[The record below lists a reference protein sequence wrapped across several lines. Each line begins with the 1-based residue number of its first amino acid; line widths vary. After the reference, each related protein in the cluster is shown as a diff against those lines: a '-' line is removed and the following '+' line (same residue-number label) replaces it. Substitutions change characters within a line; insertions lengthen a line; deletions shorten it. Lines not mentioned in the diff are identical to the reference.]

1 MSKISCDIDVVIEY
15 LQKQKTNGYKTVE
28 VIDYDRANGWFSL
41 NPTIQF
47 IYNKLEPTVLGI
59 DARKNKTN

>member
-28 VIDYDRANGWFSL
+28 VIDDDRANGWFSL
-41 NPTIQF
+41 NPTIHF

>member
-28 VIDYDRANGWFSL
+28 VIDDDRTNGWFSL
-41 NPTIQF
+41 NPTIDF
-47 IYNKLEPTVLGI
+47 IYNKSEPTVLGI